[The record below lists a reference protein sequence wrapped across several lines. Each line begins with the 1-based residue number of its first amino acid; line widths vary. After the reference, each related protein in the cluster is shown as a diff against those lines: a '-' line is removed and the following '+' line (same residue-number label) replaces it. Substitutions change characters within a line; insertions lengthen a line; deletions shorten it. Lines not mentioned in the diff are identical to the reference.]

1 MSNTADLSDINDN
14 TFRIKRRKSMN
25 AKNVLH
31 WIMMS
36 VGIVSALILLMFYHI
51 P

>member
-1 MSNTADLSDINDN
+1 
-14 TFRIKRRKSMN
+14 MN

-31 WIMMS
+31 WIMLS